1 MKKLFIL
8 LALCLLMAGCSSNT
22 PADQTQSTSTPAS
35 AATEETTTPET
46 TTPESTE
53 EIDEEFV
60 FTRGSVTDGV
70 YSNESL
76 GINITVPTGFVA
88 LSDEQLNS
96 LVTASAD
103 SKGIDNFQD
112 AIDSQ
117 VVTYDFGMVD
127 GSGNGSVLVGI
138 ENLALEGAEGLV
150 NNESE
155 YLAFVTANLSADPN
169 AAYTF
174 SDVYEFTGL
183 QDSWYAVD
191 CTESNNQVNSIILVK
206 YLGKYVATIIYNYTE
221 GTDPSA
227 VLSQIS

>member
-1 MKKLFIL
+1 MKKLL
-8 LALCLLMAGCSSNT
+8 VLVALCLLMAGCSSNT
-22 PADQTQSTSTPAS
+22 PTEQTQSTSTPSS
-35 AATEETTTPET
+35 AAAEETTTPEATVET
-46 TTPESTE
+46 TEDFT
-53 EIDEEFV
+53 

-127 GSGNGSVLVGI
+127 GRGNGSVLVGI

-183 QDSWYAVD
+183 QDTWYAVD
-191 CTESNNQVNSIILVK
+191 CAESNNQVNSIILVK

>member
-8 LALCLLMAGCSSNT
+8 IALCMLMAGCSSNSA
-22 PADQTQSTSTPAS
+22 PEQTQSTSTTS
-35 AATEETTTPET
+35 TTEETTPPET

-53 EIDEEFV
+53 ESAEEFV

-96 LVTASAD
+96 LVTTSAD
-103 SKGIDNFQD
+103 SKGIDNFQE

-174 SDVYEFTGL
+174 SDVYEFDGL
-183 QDSWYAVD
+183 QDTWYAVD
-191 CTESNNQVNSIILVK
+191 CIESNNQVNSIILVK